1 MIETLFGK
9 TIYSN
14 KLDVDTTK
22 IISTS
27 TLFRKSNNIHRA
39 KTDKQNLHVLNNK
52 KLCDLKD
59 IIVNE
64 LYKYLHGILNY
75 TNEFYITTS
84 WFTEVEP
91 NEESQ
96 FHNHT
101 NSFVSGVLYLQTTDK
116 CGDIIFRNFSNERF
130 DLEATNYNI
139 LNSRAWS
146 YKPENG
152 LILIFPSELYHKV
165 EKNKSKEKRHSL
177 AFNVIPKGTIGSSDG
192 DSHMIIK

>member
-1 MIETLFGK
+1 MLETIFGK

-52 KLCDLKD
+52 KLSSLKN

-64 LYKYLHGILNY
+64 LYKYLHGMLNY

-84 WFTEVEP
+84 WFTETEP

-101 NSFVSGVLYLQTTDK
+101 NSFVSGVLYLQTIDK
-116 CGDIIFRNFSNERF
+116 CGDIIFRNFQNERF

-139 LNSRAWS
+139 LNSRAWK

-152 LILIFPSELYHKV
+152 LILIFPSDLYHKV

-177 AFNVIPKGTIGSSDG
+177 AFNVIPKGTIGYSDG